1 MSIEVKNKKIK
12 ISEIILLSV
21 CSLTILVFIALLI
34 YVKIFSVK
42 YIVPIVLVLL
52 VSIATVFLTILKSK
66 ESISGKLLGIL
77 LCIVLT
83 YCSVFLYKFD
93 CMITA
98 VADAD
103 IKLDNISVIVLKDDP
118 AQNIKDASEYVFG
131 INSFIDTEVP
141 GNILQIINNELGV
154 DIKTKPY
161 SDFYSM
167 IEAMYAGEV
176 KAILINE
183 GFRGMINNLSQ
194 SFDVNTRVLDNKYIE
209 AKIETSNDYVKEDKS
224 ETNEEIENTYDDIID
239 EKFIVY
245 ISGIDTFGPIATT
258 SRSDTNILAAI
269 NVKTRQIQLVSTP
282 RDYYIEIPMNGW
294 QLDKLTHSGVYGVDV
309 SMGALE
315 KLYDIKIDYF
325 LRINETSFVNFVDAL
340 GGIEVNS
347 DYEFYVG
354 DEIHIIK
361 GKNYLDGITA
371 LLFAEERKSFA
382 EGDIQRGRNQMIVID
397 AIFNK
402 AMSPAILPN
411 LGDMIDAVS
420 DNFETNMSKDKI
432 TGLIKMQLNKGGEWE
447 LNTYTVNG
455 TGAVKK
461 TYSSG
466 ERQLSVVLPDQET
479 VDEAKEKIRNVMS
492 STIQE

>member
-1 MSIEVKNKKIK
+1 M
-12 ISEIILLSV
+12 
-21 CSLTILVFIALLI
+21 
-34 YVKIFSVK
+34 
-42 YIVPIVLVLL
+42 
-52 VSIATVFLTILKSK
+52 
-66 ESISGKLLGIL
+66 
-77 LCIVLT
+77 
-83 YCSVFLYKFD
+83 
-93 CMITA
+93 
-98 VADAD
+98 
-103 IKLDNISVIVLKDDP
+103 
-118 AQNIKDASEYVFG
+118 
-131 INSFIDTEVP
+131 
-141 GNILQIINNELGV
+141 
-154 DIKTKPY
+154 
-161 SDFYSM
+161 
-167 IEAMYAGEV
+167 
-176 KAILINE
+176 
-183 GFRGMINNLSQ
+183 
-194 SFDVNTRVLDNKYIE
+194 
-209 AKIETSNDYVKEDKS
+209 
-224 ETNEEIENTYDDIID
+224 
-239 EKFIVY
+239 
-245 ISGIDTFGPIATT
+245 
-258 SRSDTNILAAI
+258 AAI

-282 RDYYIEIPMNGW
+282 RDYYIEIPMDGW

-309 SMGALE
+309 SMVALE

-354 DEIHIIK
+354 DEYHIIK

-402 AMSPAILPN
+402 AMSPAILTN

-420 DNFETNMSKDKI
+420 DNFETNMSKDKV

-447 LNTYTVNG
+447 LNTYAVNG

-479 VDEAKEKIRNVMS
+479 VDEAKAKIRNVMS
-492 STIQE
+492 STILE